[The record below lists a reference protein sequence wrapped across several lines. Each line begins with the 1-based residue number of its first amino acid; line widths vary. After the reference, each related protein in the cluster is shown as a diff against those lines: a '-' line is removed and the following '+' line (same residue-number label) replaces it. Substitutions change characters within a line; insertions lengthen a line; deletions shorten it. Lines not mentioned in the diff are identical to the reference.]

1 MNTLM
6 TKPTKPT
13 ATVHTDLKSM
23 NLNEEAFI
31 MGKKKLYNNQ

>member
-1 MNTLM
+1 M
-6 TKPTKPT
+6 TEHTKPT

-31 MGKKKLYNNQ
+31 MEKKLHNNQ